1 MTTSEKSTRV
11 HTQYIREQMTELRRH
26 LREDIGKV
34 DDDKAE
40 ALFEVTAEVLQGLI
54 TAYEHFEGRTEKAW
68 Q

>member
-11 HTQYIREQMTELRRH
+11 HTQYIREQMTDLRRH
-26 LREDIGKV
+26 LRKDIGEV